1 MIKPRCRAF
10 QQDDCENEFIYDD
23 SVRDKVQKNERSVD
37 EVKVLSV
44 NEASRGMQ
52 LSGEEVWDTTLGCG
66 YGLPVQSAA
75 GRWGCGR
82 GNQDCKCNPMEGRC
96 VTAVYTGRLG

>member
-1 MIKPRCRAF
+1 MIKPRCCAF
-10 QQDDCENEFIYDD
+10 QQDDCENEFIYED
-23 SVRDKVQKNERSVD
+23 SVGDKVQKNERSVD

-44 NEASRGMQ
+44 NKASRGMQ

-75 GRWGCGR
+75 GRWGSGR
-82 GNQDCKCNPMEGRC
+82 GNQDCKYNG
-96 VTAVYTGRLG
+96 G

>member
-1 MIKPRCRAF
+1 MDKIQTSQAMRIGDFGTYSSIPILACPPSANTQFNACLSSLWMIKPRCHAF

-44 NEASRGMQ
+44 KEASRGMQ
-52 LSGEEVWDTTLGCG
+52 LSG
-66 YGLPVQSAA
+66 
-75 GRWGCGR
+75 
-82 GNQDCKCNPMEGRC
+82 
-96 VTAVYTGRLG
+96 

>member
-23 SVRDKVQKNERSVD
+23 SVRDKIQKNERSVD
-37 EVKVLSV
+37 EVKVLSASHGMHL
-44 NEASRGMQ
+44 NE
-52 LSGEEVWDTTLGCG
+52 EEVWDTTLGCG
-66 YGLPVQSAA
+66 NGLLVQSAA

>member
-37 EVKVLSV
+37 EVKFLSV

-66 YGLPVQSAA
+66 YGLPVHSAA
-75 GRWGCGR
+75 GRWGCDF
-82 GNQDCKCNPMEGRC
+82 GNQDCNCNPMEGRC
-96 VTAVYTGRLG
+96 VTAM